1 MGLAFSSDNKLF
13 VVDSDNFR
21 VQVFQQGGI
30 FMFSFGG
37 EGDAPGQ
44 FQYPVT
50 IAVDVD
56 NGAVSDLHDGYII
69 ANSDGDDDKIKVWNS
84 DHQLIVQFGNKGSQ
98 LGEFYSILGMALD
111 HNRVLY
117 VAEGVNQRLKVVCNV

>member
-56 NGAVSDLHDGYII
+56 NGAVSDLHGNCIQLFSHTGSYISKIECLRPWGYYP
-69 ANSDGDDDKIKVWNS
+69 
-84 DHQLIVQFGNKGSQ
+84 
-98 LGEFYSILGMALD
+98 YSRWL
-111 HNRVLY
+111 HHS
-117 VAEGVNQRLKVVCNV
+117 